1 MTEDEDKVAKRRE
14 YLYSKYDNDALDSG
28 YASGREG
35 FLSRLEELD
44 GIDEAWAK
52 GFVEW
57 VYGQVYTRRVLDPKT
72 RELVAV
78 GEHVVL
84 GNDRAMTTHMKAALR
99 YGATPEEIRE
109 VCLHTT
115 VYNGF
120 PMGHHGLEM
129 FDKALAAH
137 NAEFGSS

>member
-1 MTEDEDKVAKRRE
+1 MNEDEVARRRDH
-14 YLYSKYDNDALDSG
+14 LYSKYDHDALDSG

-35 FLSRLEELD
+35 FMARMAELD
-44 GIDEAWAK
+44 AIDESWAK

-72 RELVAV
+72 RELCAV

-99 YGATPEEIRE
+99 YGATPEEVRE
-109 VCLHTT
+109 VCLHTA

-120 PMGHHGLEM
+120 PMAHHGLEM

-137 NAEFGSS
+137 REEFGDS